1 MRSSWLRCLLGPA
14 CVAAALVAGCATP
27 GAPAS
32 QAGVPWQDQAFDY
45 DPALVSVTAASL
57 FALDPDVE
65 RALRDD
71 PIVARGNQAS
81 RTAQL
86 LVLVFGPDMKAFAY
100 AGGHSTVAA
109 DTWRLRRGDC
119 LSLSVMS
126 VALARALEV
135 PAQVQ
140 EVRVPVSFDRRGGV
154 DFLNAHVNVLV
165 RNDRRLRTMNRS
177 LAAGDI
183 VIDFEPQVGTRQR
196 GTTLSDTEVLARHLN
211 NLAAEHLADGRDRLA
226 YAHFKAA
233 ALAAPAY
240 AASYSNLAALYLRA
254 GHAQAAEALLRH
266 SLALNETSDLALS
279 GLHRLLLSQG
289 RDAEAQDYEKRLKAR
304 REQDPYYWLG
314 LGLERL
320 QQARYAQAVDAL
332 ERAQALT
339 SGFEEVHR
347 HLAIAY
353 WRNGQVHKARDQL
366 KVLSALNRA
375 DPTVT
380 ELGKKFKRE
389 AEELRSH

>member
-1 MRSSWLRCLLGPA
+1 M
-14 CVAAALVAGCATP
+14 AAALVAGCATP

-57 FALDPDVE
+57 FALDPDLVH
-65 RALRDD
+65 ALRDD
-71 PIVARGNQAS
+71 PIVTRGNQAS
-81 RTAQL
+81 RTAHL
-86 LVLVFGPDMKAFAY
+86 LALVFGPDMKAFAY

-140 EVRVPVSFDRRGGV
+140 EVRVPASFDRRGGV

-165 RNDRRLRTMNRS
+165 RNDRLLRTMNRS

-183 VIDFEPQVGTRQR
+183 VVDFEPQVGTRQR
-196 GTTLSDTEVLARHLN
+196 GTALSDTEVLARHLN
-211 NLAAEHLADGRDRLA
+211 NLGRGTPGRWPRPARLCALQGRSTGCTHLCGQLQQPGPVVLA
-226 YAHFKAA
+226 R
-233 ALAAPAY
+233 
-240 AASYSNLAALYLRA
+240 RA
-254 GHAQAAEALLRH
+254 WRKVPRALLRH
-266 SLALNETSDLALS
+266 ALALNEASDLAL
-279 GLHRLLLSQG
+279 GALHRILLAQG
-289 RDAEAQDYEKRLKAR
+289 RDAEAQHYEKRLKAR

-347 HLAIAY
+347 TLAIAY

-389 AEELRSH
+389 AEDLRSH